1 MRDSEGGSQEEEGPR
16 PLTARIASPVRS
28 GPSAG
33 GGPREPTVRVERILA
48 RLDRRPSDGSRATC
62 LEGKFPLPVGNLGS
76 SSPATCVC
84 WAGPGLDGWAHRVVL
99 VCNSARHSTV

>member
-33 GGPREPTVRVERILA
+33 VAHGNQLSAWNGSLHDWIVGRPTGHVRRAWKASFRCPLGIW
-48 RLDRRPSDGSRATC
+48 DRR
-62 LEGKFPLPVGNLGS
+62 LLPL
-76 SSPATCVC
+76 VC
-84 WAGPGLDGWAHRVVL
+84 AGLGLDWMDGLIVSCLCVIQL
-99 VCNSARHSTV
+99 VTRQ